1 VLTRIDHVMICVP
14 NLEAAAGARY
24 PQYRRAGDPGRAG
37 SGLWRLY
44 RFRGP
49 GV

>member
-14 NLEAAAGARY
+14 NLEAAAGARR
-24 PQYRRAGDPGRAG
+24 PQCRRAGDPGRAG

-44 RFRGP
+44 RFRRP